1 MIPLTKRTDN
11 YELAVRRQFA
21 AFCKKVIHNA
31 AYDYRV
37 SHIDRRNPLEIFM
50 EDIYGADAGKLITM
64 DRYDTD
70 LEHFEV
76 AGMNL
81 KAEFKNEKLLC
92 AINKLSARQREVIL
106 LSVVENETDTRIAE
120 ILELD
125 RSTVSEHRRKA
136 LAQLKKYLEENGNE
150 QLQKQDMGRTPSS
163 IYSKGIFNRSAEL
176 T

>member
-136 LAQLKKYLEENGNE
+136 LAQLKKYLEENSNE

-163 IYSKGIFNRSAEL
+163 I
-176 T
+176 